1 MLKPLPGIANFG
13 IRDLTDAEIS
23 QAVARAADMLK
34 DVSLEDLNDPE
45 RLSQR
50 SSEAAQSAIQQLGM
64 RVSPETMSRIIS
76 QVEARLGGMGFLHDF
91 LPPQRTDLNEI
102 AVTPD
107 GKVWILPKGE
117 RNFVAAGVSPTQDEV
132 LRTVLALLA
141 PIRRAVDE
149 ATPSVDA
156 KLPRMEGTGGARVK
170 VLHPCIVPGK
180 GYYSINV
187 RLFEPNPVTID
198 QLVRWKMAPENVL
211 RELARFIGERKA
223 RAMISGGTATGK
235 TTLLSA
241 LCEGIP
247 FDERIVKIEDP
258 EEIFLPHP
266 HVVTIEARPA
276 PPGSKVKPYEVK
288 DGVDDAMRMTPQ
300 RLIVGEVRK
309 GDAAMSL
316 FRAMMSDHPGIT
328 TFHSESP
335 EDAVYRLSVI
345 MFTDLQVRME
355 AAKAIF
361 AQAIDIVMQIGW
373 QDDKRVLLG
382 VWEVGKQL
390 QSGDVHF
397 KPLYTIGESSV
408 RPMTRR

>member
-1 MLKPLPGIANFG
+1 MLPSLPGIANFG
-13 IRDLTDAEIS
+13 VQELSNEEIA

-45 RLSQR
+45 RLARR
-50 SSEAAQSAIQQLGM
+50 SNEAAQSAIQQLGM
-64 RVSPETMSRIIS
+64 RVTPQIMSRIVS

-117 RNFVAAGVSPTQDEV
+117 RNFQLVPAKPTQDEV

-149 ATPSVDA
+149 ASPSVDA

-187 RLFEPNPVTID
+187 RLFEPNPVTIE
-198 QLVRWKMAPENVL
+198 QLVKWQMAPENIL
-211 RELARFIGERKA
+211 RELARYIGERKA
-223 RAMISGGTATGK
+223 RTMISGGTATGK
-235 TTLLSA
+235 TTFLSA

-276 PPGSKVKPYEVK
+276 PPGSKVDPYTVK

-335 EDAVYRLSVI
+335 EDAVARLAVI
-345 MFTDLQVRME
+345 MFTDVKVRME

-361 AQAIDIVMQIGW
+361 AQAIDILIQIGW
-373 QDDKRVLLG
+373 QNDKRALLG

-390 QSGDVHF
+390 QNGDVHF
-397 KPLYTIGESSV
+397 KPLYTIGESTV